1 VVETAESIG
10 KPPASRQ
17 VADALRQQIE
27 AGEYP
32 VGSPLPPYRQL
43 ATEYDVAVNTA
54 IAAVRLLRDQGLVT
68 IKRNAGAR
76 VRDRSADV
84 DEGEELVAI
93 RDDVAAL
100 QSELAGTARQLAE
113 VEKRLSELVERQAQR

>member
-1 VVETAESIG
+1 MIDTAESSG

-17 VADALRQQIE
+17 VAEALRAQIE

-43 ATEYDVAVNTA
+43 ASEYDVAVNTA
-54 IAAVRLLRDQGLVT
+54 IAAVRLLRDQGFVT

-84 DEGEELVAI
+84 SEGEELLAV
-93 RDDVAAL
+93 RDDVAGL
-100 QSELAGTARQLAE
+100 QSELAGAARRLADI
-113 VEKRLSELVERQAQR
+113 EKRLTELLDRQAQR